1 MISTIIHVS
10 QMKERILSQYFVQ
23 YCFYRIY
30 FQLAKLSEKK
40 HTKYRSIIWNGFLS
54 ILNDS
59 NLDVLLAIANNL
71 LNVFIAFSRDENEG
85 YVNGA
90 ICSIPAVRYK
100 ENKEL

>member
-1 MISTIIHVS
+1 
-10 QMKERILSQYFVQ
+10 
-23 YCFYRIY
+23 
-30 FQLAKLSEKK
+30 
-40 HTKYRSIIWNGFLS
+40 
-54 ILNDS
+54 
-59 NLDVLLAIANNL
+59 LDVLLAIANNL